1 MNKRLTALILTCALL
16 LTACTDGGTDEARGT
31 TAAVTASA
39 GTDSETKP
47 EAQTSPGTEPA
58 SDTAPQSSPQSTEN
72 TDTEATE
79 GTGASSA
86 DIESV
91 VQELYGPGMDKISA
105 EEITDL
111 QKDEEGE
118 WSNLTCD
125 GFVYLAEP
133 TGVCFNSI
141 DNADKFDSVN
151 VVFEGTEPS
160 KAVYKRYKVGD
171 SICGLTITEAESRF
185 LNSKY
190 AMTQTSHAEKNFGG
204 GRAVFEGSS
213 ELTGYLIILTDDEY
227 GVGGVDD
234 VIFIPDSKSQTLPI
248 LNYSRISDDKGVYSD
263 RAEFCCLLSGFGYQ
277 SEYPFIHL
285 GNISDYS
292 STMFSLI
299 EKNTPTKA
307 KVNIDNIIMSSNID
321 WFATISAHA
330 ENIDVL

>member
-31 TAAVTASA
+31 TSAATASA
-39 GTDSETKP
+39 ETVSETKP
-47 EAQTSPGTEPA
+47 EAQTSPETEPA
-58 SDTAPQSSPQSTEN
+58 ADTAPQSSPQSTEN
-72 TDTEATE
+72 ADTKATE
-79 GTGASSA
+79 STEASSA
-86 DIESV
+86 DIDSIV
-91 VQELYGPGMDKISA
+91 GELYGPGMDKISA
-105 EEITDL
+105 EDITDL
-111 QKDEEGE
+111 QMLEEE
-118 WSNLTCD
+118 VWNNAACD

-160 KAVYKRYKVGD
+160 KAVYKRYNVGD

-190 AMTQTSHAEKNFGG
+190 AMTQTSHAEQHFSGG
-204 GRAVFEGSS
+204 YAAFEGFA

-227 GVGGVDD
+227 AVGGVDD
-234 VIFIPDSKSQTLPI
+234 LIFIPDSEGQTLPI
-248 LNYSRISDDKGVYSD
+248 LNYSKISDDRGVYSD
-263 RAEFCCLLSGFGYQ
+263 SSERCYLLSGFGYQ

-285 GNISDYS
+285 GNISDYG

-299 EKNTPTKA
+299 EKNTPTKV
-307 KVNIDNIIMSSNID
+307 KVNIDNIIMSSSID
-321 WFATISAHA
+321 WFATISAHV